1 AALDANPV
9 VSSYEVP
16 FSGVDCCGWNLEKYI
31 VSKLGSGDYKVFVQA
46 GNRSTGGSRE
56 FFITPYCFEAESYEE
71 FLERYLKIV
80 PGSHFG
86 LSRKELLSDKELK
99 HFLGY

>member
-1 AALDANPV
+1 MI
-9 VSSYEVP
+9 
-16 FSGVDCCGWNLEKYI
+16 DC
-31 VSKLGSGDYKVFVQA
+31 
-46 GNRSTGGSRE
+46 STGGSRE

-86 LSRKELLSDKELK
+86 LSEKDLLHDEGLK
-99 HFLGY
+99 NFLGY